1 MRSEL
6 CDLEKIHAQTILVHL
21 SSGRP
26 AVEGMWYRTLL
37 WQFSLQFRFPGWFW
51 CSPGFIEW
59 TMFFSA
65 IRDPQWKP
73 PSPSFRWSTCQ
84 PLDVVWPCPSPWPC
98 CCLSDGAFLSSFL
111 HLFNWTLLQNPVQ
124 VPSLDPWCLQ
134 LELLPSAPPCVSSLL
149 LAHLFHQWVSERT
162 AAFASHQPV
171 ALGMA
176 VGSCFSSPGASGYK
190 LVLVLAA
197 DSPVTSRDSLSSHQ
211 GQGTS
216 GLAKAIAGGTQNSIN
231 RWGQFFSW

>member
-1 MRSEL
+1 MKIFFLEVAWPNEVRAVRPWENPCPNNPCASEFR
-6 CDLEKIHAQTILVHL
+6 QTC
-21 SSGRP
+21 SGRNVIQDFVV
-26 AVEGMWYRTLL
+26 A
-37 WQFSLQFRFPGWFW
+37 QFSLQFRFPGWFW

-149 LAHLFHQWVSERT
+149 LAHLFHQWVSEQT

-176 VGSCFSSPGASGYK
+176 VGSCFSSPGASGYE
-190 LVLVLAA
+190 LRVGPG
-197 DSPVTSRDSLSSHQ
+197 SWQ
-211 GQGTS
+211 S
-216 GLAKAIAGGTQNSIN
+216 GNL
-231 RWGQFFSW
+231 